1 MMNRDTY
8 LKNEGATQFVVNH
21 NNKQRRGEV
30 KWNIDYDGKDADI
43 DLDVTK
49 NNKSKHYSYHLT
61 NKDLVD
67 MLKTPTKKT
76 TLETQ
81 LIQDFP
87 LEDFASPI
95 LGDELK
101 PTIVNDDLVLPPL
114 TSSNSE
120 VKYIVVDIPKRT
132 SQGTLKVTKSKKGS
146 KRSSSKKSSNKRSS
160 SKKSSNKRSSKRSS
174 SKRSSKKSKK
184 LSSYFKLS

>member
-1 MMNRDTY
+1 MMDRDTY

-132 SQGTLKVTKSKKGS
+132 SQGTLKVTKSKKSSIRRTS
-146 KRSSSKKSSNKRSS
+146 KR
-160 SKKSSNKRSSKRSS
+160 S

-184 LSSYFKLS
+184 SSSYFKLS